1 MPDLAHTPIRMRNV
15 NKVEVKRARM
25 TTKLDWTERVLSRR
39 GGERIERRKVLEEK
53 EEEGVG
59 IKERAG
65 FST

>member
-1 MPDLAHTPIRMRNV
+1 MPDLAHTPIRMRYV

-39 GGERIERRKVLEEK
+39 GGKRMERRKVLEEK

-59 IKERAG
+59 IKEGAG